1 MTMSNNGMIRTGI
14 GARGIGVGIAMLI
27 AVAVACFAY
36 AVATPQTAYAADK
49 EPTLTLVVKH
59 EENGANRNI
68 AGAEFTVYQIAKIG
82 AGNKYELIDPFTGEK
97 IDFNGTVTA
106 AQMNAAAQSM
116 AKIAQAKKLKGKK
129 ATTDST
135 AKAKFGT
142 LDMGVYLV
150 VQTGAKDT
158 AAKYK
163 TMPPFLVNVPQFNG
177 GETTYDVVASPKP
190 EPLPAE
196 PKKNPQTGD
205 SLDWNMVALAA
216 AAGMGAMLLALFAA
230 RKRRQN

>member
-1 MTMSNNGMIRTGI
+1 MSNYGMIQRIG
-14 GARGIGVGIAMLI
+14 GARGISLVIALLLACAAACI
-27 AVAVACFAY
+27 ACMAAI
-36 AVATPQTAYAADK
+36 PQTASAAGKD
-49 EPTLTLVVKH
+49 PTLTIVVKH
-59 EENGANRNI
+59 EEKGVNRNI
-68 AGAEFTVYQIAKIG
+68 AGAEFTIYKVASIEPG
-82 AGNKYELIDPFTGEK
+82 HPYELIDPFTNEK

-116 AKIAQAKKLKGKK
+116 AKTAQAKKLKGKK

-205 SLDWNMVALAA
+205 TLDWNMVALAA
-216 AAGMGAMLLALFAA
+216 AVGMGAMLLALFAA

>member
-1 MTMSNNGMIRTGI
+1 M
-14 GARGIGVGIAMLI
+14 
-27 AVAVACFAY
+27 
-36 AVATPQTAYAADK
+36 
-49 EPTLTLVVKH
+49 
-59 EENGANRNI
+59 NRNI
-68 AGAEFTVYQIAKIG
+68 AGAEFTIYKVASIDPG
-82 AGNKYELIDPFTGEK
+82 STYELIDPFTSEK

-116 AKIAQAKKLKGKK
+116 AKTAQAKKLKGKK

-163 TMPPFLVNVPQFNG
+163 TMAPFLVNVPQFNG

-205 SLDWNMVALAA
+205 SLDWNMVILAA